1 MSLFS
6 LMLTVLA
13 LNKSAEGTETATLDN
28 VTRYRKRVT
37 VWTLAY
43 CAYVTKDFLRVT
55 VVLKCYKA
63 ISVQKDIIG
72 TACLVT
78 GKQETWDGYKITE
91 LFSHCLYLTG
101 AMQ

>member
-28 VTRYRKRVT
+28 VARHRKRVI

-43 CAYVTKDFLRVT
+43 CAYITEDFLRVT
-55 VVLKCYKA
+55 VVLKRYKA
-63 ISVQKDIIG
+63 ISVQKDRIG
-72 TACLVT
+72 TACLLT
-78 GKQETWDGYKITE
+78 GKQETWDGYK
-91 LFSHCLYLTG
+91 CN